1 MRGGAHATF
10 NWIETTALSGKSYN
24 PEVIFKSKTM
34 DKIVIKW
41 SAQKHFKEK
50 SADIFLYI
58 ASTLNGQNRTP
69 DEPSDDPKKEVYK
82 VASCVAMDNVPK
94 IAGHDFRDTYF
105 HVDQERATF
114 TFFHGSQRNEKR
126 YKKIDQKQ
134 KERME

>member
-1 MRGGAHATF
+1 VRE
-10 NWIETTALSGKSYN
+10 IKISLN
-24 PEVIFKSKTM
+24 PEVVFNSKPI

-41 SAQKHFKEK
+41 GAQKHFKKE

-69 DEPSDDPKKEVYK
+69 DEPSNDPKKEVYK

-94 IAGHDFRDTYF
+94 IAGHDYRDTYF

-114 TFFHGSQRNEKR
+114 IFFHGSQRDERQYEK
-126 YKKIDQKQ
+126 IAEKQ